1 MTATSRCQPVA
12 VRLTVVLVQNTD
24 LLAPQKAA
32 LRSLGHKQRKQ
43 TLNLAKTRTA
53 NAMDNEVQTTVKV
66 ANAKAVNAKA
76 VNAVGAL
83 NKNHPS
89 WKKHG
94 RV

>member
-1 MTATSRCQPVA
+1 
-12 VRLTVVLVQNTD
+12 
-24 LLAPQKAA
+24 
-32 LRSLGHKQRKQ
+32 RKQ

-66 ANAKAVNAKA
+66 ANAKAVNA
-76 VNAVGAL
+76 VGVL

>member
-1 MTATSRCQPVA
+1 VA

-24 LLAPQKAA
+24 LLAQQKAA

-53 NAMDNEVQTTVKV
+53 NATDNEVQTTVKV
-66 ANAKAVNAKA
+66 ANAKA

>member
-1 MTATSRCQPVA
+1 VA

-66 ANAKAVNAKA
+66 ANAKAVNA
-76 VNAVGAL
+76 VGAL